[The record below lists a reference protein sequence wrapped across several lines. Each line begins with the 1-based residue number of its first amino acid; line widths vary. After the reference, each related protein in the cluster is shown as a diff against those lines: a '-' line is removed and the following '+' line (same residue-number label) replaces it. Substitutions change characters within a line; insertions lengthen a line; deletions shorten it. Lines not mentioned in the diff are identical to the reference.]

1 MSDQI
6 NTDGQSEEDGER
18 LKLFGKRLELAVLLH
33 GSSNTAFIKQVVAA
47 RLGAKG
53 SFYNHTGGKS
63 KPQDKTVR
71 AYERLLDL
79 PDGWLWRQDL
89 SSDELDEVREA
100 LKEGERDNPA
110 LLKIRAS
117 IPESRSANNV
127 VSLPINQSVKHFVP
141 ESSITVEIRHIPIL
155 PPEKIGAWLAGERS
169 FEMLSAKSLPIPDL
183 PNLGPRTW
191 AHRISSN
198 DFSMTGMGDSSYPP
212 GTILLVDPDQKILP
226 GDRIVLRLRSENEWR
241 VRRYQASWPL
251 PADFDQAQEFT
262 LIATNQSFEAIRV
275 TNPRD
280 WQLGGCVMSS
290 FKQEKY

>member
-6 NTDGQSEEDGER
+6 NTDGQSEEDSER
-18 LKLFGKRLELAVLLH
+18 LRLFGKRLELAVLLH

-63 KPQDKTVR
+63 RAQDKTVR

-141 ESSITVEIRHIPIL
+141 DSSITVEIRHIPIL
-155 PPEKIGAWLAGERS
+155 PPEKISAWLAGERS
-169 FEMLSAKSLPIPDL
+169 YAMLSAKPLPIPDL

-191 AHRISSN
+191 AHMIAAG
-198 DFSMTGMGDSSYPP
+198 DFSMTGMGDISYPP
-212 GTILLVDPDQKILP
+212 GTILTVNPDQEIIP
-226 GDRIVLRLRSENEWR
+226 GDRMAIRLRSRVEWL
-241 VRRYQASWPL
+241 VRRYQAPWPL
-251 PADFDQAQEFT
+251 PADLAKAQEFT
-262 LIATNQSFEAIRV
+262 LVAINQSFEAIRV

-280 WQLGGCVMSS
+280 WEVGGCVMG
-290 FKQEKY
+290 FYRQEKY